1 MAKNKKEIKYPKP
14 SNSKENVNNIKT
26 YHVNATNINDKLNK
40 KKSKSRKNK
49 DKGKQSK
56 PNKSK
61 INLIIKKINKISI
74 NKTEERKTKKILYTL
89 IFFLILKY
97 HIHYN
102 YHFSIVQNNN
112 HLVHL

>member
-1 MAKNKKEIKYPKP
+1 MEKDSSSYNSTQNSREFGVEISNMAKNKKEIKYPKP

-61 INLIIKKINKISI
+61 INLIIKKINKGDKVKVTS
-74 NKTEERKTKKILYTL
+74 LPHS
-89 IFFLILKY
+89 KY
-97 HIHYN
+97 AVIE
-102 YHFSIVQNNN
+102 
-112 HLVHL
+112 LE